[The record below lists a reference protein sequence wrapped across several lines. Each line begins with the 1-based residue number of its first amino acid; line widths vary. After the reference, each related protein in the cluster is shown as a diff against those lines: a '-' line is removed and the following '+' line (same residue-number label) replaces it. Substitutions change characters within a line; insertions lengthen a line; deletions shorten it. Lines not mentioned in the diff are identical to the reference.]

1 MHPIPELTSLLKQLC
16 LSGIHDSLEA
26 RNRETIDSKLAFTE
40 FLSLLI
46 HDEVVRRSQK
56 TLAQRMRRTN
66 FRNQKTLDWYD
77 INRLP
82 A

>member
-16 LSGIHDSLEA
+16 LSG
-26 RNRETIDSKLAFTE
+26 
-40 FLSLLI
+40 
-46 HDEVVRRSQK
+46 DEVVRRSQK